1 MAKLDFP
8 FSVHLWEAKASV
20 SIMQMLADQAESNV
34 ARAVNEA
41 DLSGFVSE
49 GTFTDLRTAEN
60 GEEYEFERSWYSC
73 GSCVGYDHDEVKAEY
88 KHLIA
93 QLTRRSAFLTIF
105 GLFEHRMSGCLDFML
120 NVSGY
125 AGKINGGVIE
135 KAHVVLTDAI
145 GGKSI
150 MNVDHLTVIRN
161 IMAHN
166 DGVATDYKRISNYD
180 GKKTGPE
187 KRLLRAIRRAEK
199 EKAGITVNLYGDVLM
214 ERGFLRYVVD
224 EITRYVESMETAC
237 HAYQKSKTG
246 IL

>member
-20 SIMQMLADQAESNV
+20 SIMKMLADQAESNV

-93 QLTRRSAFLTIF
+93 QLTRL
-105 GLFEHRMSGCLDFML
+105 
-120 NVSGY
+120 
-125 AGKINGGVIE
+125 
-135 KAHVVLTDAI
+135 
-145 GGKSI
+145 
-150 MNVDHLTVIRN
+150 
-161 IMAHN
+161 
-166 DGVATDYKRISNYD
+166 
-180 GKKTGPE
+180 PP
-187 KRLLRAIRRAEK
+187 
-199 EKAGITVNLYGDVLM
+199 
-214 ERGFLRYVVD
+214 
-224 EITRYVESMETAC
+224 
-237 HAYQKSKTG
+237 
-246 IL
+246 